1 MTQIMPYDFATFNNI
16 DLKRATDFMDNELN
30 SSIKFDMHLVFE
42 TMRILNSTVGDANY
56 TKAWNEL
63 VAKVNL
69 VRTSSSLL
77 GYYICDDCDN
87 AQIFPP
93 AKMAQLYVAIKAL
106 DPYHIIIG
114 APWQVPWSLSQYG
127 DDAGALSLDYLQVE
141 NYVPAPGYH
150 VGWDERMRSGMFW
163 EPIANSPPMYLLSGF
178 SAPDGIKEI
187 EPWPPVLE
195 STLSWLGAMQFGA
208 VSVVNFV
215 IEIEQNHSSP
225 SSLPV
230 YNGRPSIDLTKID
243 RVVTRGY
250 RQRWVDPLT
259 GLETFCGFVVVSNI
273 CGAPTSFT
281 LDVENVPIGVVHAR
295 HQFDANYNVTL
306 GDGDGNDGKRTLTDV
321 VPGYGTSVL
330 RLGCPGFTEACDGT
344 GRVSVGPC

>member
-1 MTQIMPYDFATFNNI
+1 
-16 DLKRATDFMDNELN
+16 
-30 SSIKFDMHLVFE
+30 
-42 TMRILNSTVGDANY
+42 
-56 TKAWNEL
+56 
-63 VAKVNL
+63 
-69 VRTSSSLL
+69 
-77 GYYICDDCDN
+77 
-87 AQIFPP
+87 
-93 AKMAQLYVAIKAL
+93 MAQLYVAIKAL

-215 IEIEQNHSSP
+215 IEIEQNHSAHRKTLDRQDHINAQGNYARSVRKLLPALMPSLTDQVSGKELRTKVMTSSMCSSP